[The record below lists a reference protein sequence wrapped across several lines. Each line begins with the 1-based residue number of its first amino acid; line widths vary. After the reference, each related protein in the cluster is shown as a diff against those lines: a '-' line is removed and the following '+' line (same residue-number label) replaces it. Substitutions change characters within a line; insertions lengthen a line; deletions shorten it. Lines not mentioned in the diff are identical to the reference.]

1 MAVSP
6 VVAVEI
12 GTSKV
17 VVLVGEVREDG
28 HIVVVGK
35 GEQPSAGVRKGE
47 VTDVDHAVACV
58 RAALGAAEENAQVTI
73 HQVHLALSGR
83 HFEATP
89 NRGVIPVHSADHV
102 VTEEDVEEVT
112 DVARAVNL
120 SPDERKV
127 LHSIGQIFYV
137 DRERVGNP
145 VGFEGGHLALDMLI
159 LHAKMS
165 QVRTSVRLLRKLQ
178 QDVADIAFSG
188 LCSALAVVTPEQK
201 EGGVLV
207 IDLGGGTT
215 TYVAYAAGTFAAAG
229 ALGLGG
235 DHVTN
240 DITLAFSIP
249 RSQAERLK
257 KEAGGAVTD
266 EATRNARVNLPPEV
280 GYPGRTVSMTA
291 LQTVIHLRMSEI
303 FNLVLRD
310 MERHGIQHQIGAG
323 VILTGGGARMKGILE
338 LAQRTFRAPCAIG
351 VPIGFIG
358 RPQTIEDPEYSTAAG
373 LLRYAAR
380 AAAGQRR
387 PSMLNGLLGMFKST
401 GGRKS

>member
-17 VVLVGEVREDG
+17 VVLVGELREDG

-35 GEQPSAGVRKGE
+35 GEQPSTGVRKGE
-47 VTDVDHAVACV
+47 VTDVDHAETCV
-58 RAALGAAEENAQVTI
+58 HAALGAAEENGQVTI
-73 HQVHLALSGR
+73 HQVHLALSGG
-83 HFEATP
+83 HIEATP

-102 VTEEDVEEVT
+102 VTEDDVEEVT
-112 DVARAVNL
+112 ELARAVNL

-127 LHSIGQIFYV
+127 LHSIGQLFHV
-137 DRERVGNP
+137 DGERVGNP
-145 VGFEGGHLALDMLI
+145 VGFEGAQLALDMLI
-159 LHAKMS
+159 LHAKTS
-165 QVRTSVRLLRKLQ
+165 HVRTSVRLLRKLQ

-240 DITLAFSIP
+240 DIALAFNIP

-257 KEAGGAVTD
+257 KEAGGAMPD
-266 EATRNARVNLPPEV
+266 ESARNTRVNLPPEV
-280 GYPGRTVSMTA
+280 GYPGRTVSMAA
-291 LQTVIHLRMSEI
+291 LHTVIHLRLGEI
-303 FNLVLRD
+303 FNLILRD
-310 MERHGIQHQIGAG
+310 IERHGIQHQIGAG
-323 VILTGGGARMKGILE
+323 VILTGGGAHMKGILD
-338 LAQRTFRAPCAIG
+338 LAARTFRVPCAIG

-358 RPQTIEDPEYSTAAG
+358 RPQSIEYPEYSTAAG

-387 PSMLNGLLGMFKST
+387 PSPLKGLTDMFKSAV
-401 GGRKS
+401 GRRP

>member
-17 VVLVGEVREDG
+17 VALVGDVREDG
-28 HIVVVGK
+28 HIVVVGM

-58 RAALGAAEENAQVTI
+58 RAALGAAEETSQVTI
-73 HQVHLALSGR
+73 HQVHLALSGC
-83 HFEATP
+83 HIEATA
-89 NRGVIPVHSADHV
+89 NRGAIPVHSADHV
-102 VTEEDVEEVT
+102 VTDDDVEEVT
-112 DVARAVNL
+112 ELARAVNL
-120 SPDERKV
+120 PVDRTM
-127 LHSIGQIFYV
+127 LHSIGQIFHV
-137 DRERVGNP
+137 DGERVGNP
-145 VGFEGGHLALDMLI
+145 VGFEGAQLALDMLL
-159 LHAKMS
+159 LHAKS
-165 QVRTSVRLLRKLQ
+165 SHVATFNRLLRGIQ
-178 QDVADIAFSG
+178 QDVIGRAFSG

-215 TYVAYAAGTFAAAG
+215 TYVAYAGGTIAAAG

-240 DITLAFSIP
+240 DIALAFNIP

-257 KEAGGAVTD
+257 KEAGSAMTD
-266 EATRNARVNLPPEV
+266 DAARNTRVNLPPEV
-280 GYPGRTVSMTA
+280 GYPGRTVSMSA
-291 LQTVIHLRMSEI
+291 LHTVIHLRLNEI
-303 FNLVLRD
+303 FNLILRD
-310 MERHGIQHQIGAG
+310 IERHGIRHQIGAG
-323 VILTGGGARMKGILE
+323 TILTGGGARVKNIRD
-338 LAQRTFRAPCAIG
+338 LAERTFRVPCALG
-351 VPIGFIG
+351 VPIGFSG
-358 RPQTIEDPEYSTAAG
+358 LSQSVENPEYSTAAG

-380 AAAGQRR
+380 NMASQRR
-387 PSMLNGLLGMFKST
+387 GSLFKDIFDIFKSG